1 MDKNIS
7 KERLEKQFAF
17 CLEVDKEKKI
27 ERQTYISDGSRQEND
42 AEHAWH
48 MALMTLILSEYA
60 NEEIDILKTISMILI
75 HDVVEIDAG
84 DTYAYDEEGKKTQ
97 KERELKAAD
106 RIFAMLPEDQQV
118 KFRAL
123 WDEFEAAETKE
134 AKFARTMDNLQPM
147 MLNNA
152 TDGRRWQ
159 EKGVRLSQVLKRNE
173 RTPKGSKELWDY
185 AYENMLKPNV
195 EKGKIVDD
203 TIL

>member
-1 MDKNIS
+1 MD
-7 KERLEKQFAF
+7 KERLKKQFAF

-27 ERQTYISDGSRQEND
+27 ERQTYVSDGSRQEND

-60 NEEIDILKTISMILI
+60 NEEIDILKTMSMILI

-84 DTYAYDEEGKKTQ
+84 DTYAYDDEAKKTQ

-106 RIFAMLPEDQQV
+106 RIFAMLPTDQQE

-134 AKFARTMDNLQPM
+134 AKFARTMDNIQPM

-173 RTPKGSKELWDY
+173 RTPKGSEELWEY

-195 EKGKIVDD
+195 ERGKIIDD
-203 TIL
+203 II